1 MIGSAGGVGGAVGVL
16 GVSGAIGADVDGV
29 ETGGSPPSHA
39 ANSSTEMLTHIEM
52 RVVRKRNA
60 PPVGDDHEDT
70 HSLDPW

>member
-1 MIGSAGGVGGAVGVL
+1 MIGSAGGVGDAVGDP
-16 GVSGAIGADVDGV
+16 GVNGAIGDDVDGV

-39 ANSSTEMLTHIEM
+39 ANSSTKMPTHIEM